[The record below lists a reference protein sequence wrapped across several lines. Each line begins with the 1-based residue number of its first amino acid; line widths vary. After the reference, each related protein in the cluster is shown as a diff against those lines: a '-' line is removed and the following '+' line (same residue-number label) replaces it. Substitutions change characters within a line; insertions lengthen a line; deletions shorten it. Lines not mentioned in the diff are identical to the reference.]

1 MVKKNVAIEIG
12 NNKASI
18 GFQQINEINIIQNLL
33 GDEIEPSI
41 VSLTN
46 NIAISGENVY
56 LSELSNSQNIITEIK
71 RLIALNFLNDSQYF
85 EEYKKYLSF
94 QIEKTENNT
103 LLINIKGITYSVE
116 EILSFL
122 IKQIIQNGKNKN
134 IFANKKIVFTVPSC
148 FGIQERELIKRAAK
162 LADIDESKIEM
173 INETSASAIAYE
185 LYINLD
191 KFKFKYDYNIFKL
204 DYNYLTDGNLTSGPA
219 LNSKLNKN
227 ILVFDL
233 GAGCFNL
240 SILNLI
246 EITEDDKKK
255 IKFKVKANLGNP
267 FFGGIDFDN
276 QLMKYCIN
284 EFCKLYKMKEEEIYA
299 NKNAIKLLKIRCEIA
314 KKVLSKEENVII
326 HIKDFIANND
336 LIVNITRDIFDNI
349 CKYLYIEIGNKLNK
363 ILKMAKMNKENI
375 KEVLLTGGMS
385 KIPKIFGL
393 LKDMF
398 IQKTIIDYIDSDKI
412 VITGAALYA
421 NELDKKN
428 KNFYIHETVISS
440 FGINII
446 NNDMESFLN
455 HGDKML
461 KFIKKNS
468 YIPSNWEFNFKT
480 KITNKNKINIDIYE
494 GESNFVKFN
503 KKIGNI
509 TFYDFEKSMV
519 NKQIKLNMKFEL
531 DSYYILKVKVDI
543 PECNQMKEITIGR
556 LEKANL
562 KKIKSELQEVGLDY
576 DFIKIKNDLKDYSN
590 KYLNF
595 RDEER
600 NKALINCSK
609 CCEEI
614 LIRYKKKYINEHIIE
629 KIYTITKNLFLYYL
643 ERLKIK
649 NKQVNDNEQII
660 MDIKVGMERFID
672 TDGYNEILIKIFK
685 EISNNNKNI
694 YFSIILNYIELIIE
708 KSINILKLDK
718 QSTQLCFK
726 IYSEKCE
733 KVLENYSKE
742 MKIYELNIELLK
754 KIGILQKIIHYLK
767 NFFSDSNDFS
777 IIQNIKN
784 EVSQLIK
791 EDKYK
796 QLRNILIL
804 IKNLENIKK

>member
-1 MVKKNVAIEIG
+1 MKKKNVAIEIG
-12 NNKASI
+12 TNKSSI
-18 GFQQINEINIIQNLL
+18 GFEQTNEINIIPNLL

-46 NIAISGENVY
+46 GVAISGENVY
-56 LSELSNSQNIITEIK
+56 LSELSNSKNIISEIK
-71 RLIALNFLNDSQYF
+71 RLIALNFLKDNQYF

-116 EILSFL
+116 EILSYL
-122 IKQIIQNGKNKN
+122 IKQIIENGKNNN
-134 IFANKKIVFTVPSC
+134 ILANKKIVFTVPSC

-185 LYINLD
+185 LYINIE
-191 KFKFKYDYNIFKL
+191 KFNFKYDYKIFKL

-233 GAGCFNL
+233 GAGSFNL
-240 SILNLI
+240 TILNLM
-246 EITEDDKKK
+246 EIMEDDKKK
-255 IKFKVKANLGNP
+255 LKFKVKANLGNP

-284 EFCKLYKMKEEEIYA
+284 EFCSLNKMKEEKIYA
-299 NKNAIKLLKIRCEIA
+299 NKNAIKQLKMRCEIA
-314 KKVLSKEENVII
+314 KKILSKEDNVII
-326 HIKDFIANND
+326 HIKDFIDNND
-336 LIVNITRDIFDNI
+336 LIVNITRAIFDNI
-349 CKYLYIEIGNKLNK
+349 CKYFYIEIGNKLNK
-363 ILKMAKMNKENI
+363 ILKMANMNKEKI
-375 KEVLLTGGMS
+375 KEVLVTGGMS
-385 KIPKIFGL
+385 KNPKIFGI

-398 IQKTIIDYIDSDKI
+398 IHKNIIDYIDSDKI

-428 KNFYIHETVISS
+428 KNFYLYETVVSS
-440 FGINII
+440 FGINIF
-446 NNDMESFLN
+446 NNDMESFLKY
-455 HGDKML
+455 GDKMF
-461 KFIKKNS
+461 KIIKKNS
-468 YIPSNWEFNFKT
+468 YISSKPEFSFKT
-480 KITNKNKINIDIYE
+480 KITNKKLINIDIYE
-494 GESNFVKFN
+494 GESNFAKFN
-503 KKIGNI
+503 KKIGI
-509 TFYDFEKSMV
+509 ISFTDFDQSMI
-519 NKQIKLNMKFEL
+519 NKQIEIKINFEL
-531 DSYYILKVKVDI
+531 DTYYILKVKADI
-543 PECNQMKEITIGR
+543 PECKQMKETIIGR

-562 KKIKSELQEVGLDY
+562 KKNKTKLQVAELND
-576 DFIKIKNDLKDYSN
+576 DFINIKNNLKDYSN

-600 NKALINCSK
+600 NKAVINCSK

-614 LIRYKKKYINEHIIE
+614 LIKYTKKYVNEQIIE
-629 KIYTITKNLFLYYL
+629 KIYNKTKNLFLYYL

-660 MDIKVGMERFID
+660 INIKIGMERFID
-672 TDGYNEILIKIFK
+672 VDGYNEILIKIFK
-685 EISNNNKNI
+685 EISNNNKYI
-694 YFSIILNYIELIIE
+694 YFSIILNYIELIIQ
-708 KSINILKLDK
+708 KCINILKFDK
-718 QSTQLCFK
+718 QSKQLCFK
-726 IYSEKCE
+726 IYSEKCD
-733 KVLENYSKE
+733 KVLENYSNE
-742 MKIYELNIELLK
+742 MKIYDLNVELIK
-754 KIGILQKIIHYLK
+754 KIDFLQKIIQYLK
-767 NFFSDSNDFS
+767 HFFSDSNDFS

-784 EVSQLIK
+784 EVNELIK

-804 IKNLENIKK
+804 IKDLENIRK